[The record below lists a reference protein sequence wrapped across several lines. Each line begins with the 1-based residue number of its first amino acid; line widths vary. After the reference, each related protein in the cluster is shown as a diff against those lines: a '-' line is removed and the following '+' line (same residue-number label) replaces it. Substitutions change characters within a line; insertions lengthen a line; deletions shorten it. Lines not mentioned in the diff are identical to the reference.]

1 MLLLLLVLLKV
12 VRTHTEDASILITN
26 IGLYFLPSTSF
37 LPSSQVV
44 YAYGDVSILGVLPSS
59 LDNGVLPGG
68 RKEAAGVAPI
78 DVFGGPLLGVVFP
91 PSVDEDVRWTCY

>member
-1 MLLLLLVLLKV
+1 M
-12 VRTHTEDASILITN
+12 
-26 IGLYFLPSTSF
+26 
-37 LPSSQVV
+37 V

-68 RKEAAGVAPI
+68 RKEADGVAPI

-91 PSVDEDVRWTCY
+91 PAVDEDVRWNCISSWVVLRAVFRCYEGVMKGSFGYM

>member
-1 MLLLLLVLLKV
+1 M
-12 VRTHTEDASILITN
+12 
-26 IGLYFLPSTSF
+26 
-37 LPSSQVV
+37 V

-91 PSVDEDVRWTCY
+91 PSVDEDVRWTTCY

>member
-1 MLLLLLVLLKV
+1 MLLLVLLKV
-12 VRTHTEDASILITN
+12 VRTHTEEVSIRITN
-26 IGLYFLPSTSF
+26 IGLYFLPSSK
-37 LPSSQVV
+37 VV

-91 PSVDEDVRWTCY
+91 PSVDEDVRWTTCY